1 MTTLRLLLNV
11 GLLAGLLAG
20 RIACA
25 QAASEPATSQLAA
38 PEEKHLRDVRQL
50 TFGGSNAEAYFSADG
65 KRLIFQS
72 TRDDLQCDQIFTMNV
87 DGTAQKMVSTGKGR
101 TTCGYIFPHQ
111 DKILYSSTHLA
122 DAACP
127 PRPDYS
133 KGYVWAVYPGFD
145 IFTAKL
151 DGSDLRQLTTTPGYD
166 AEATISQDGKKI
178 VFTSLRNGDLDIY
191 SMDANGKHVKQLTHE
206 LGYDGGPFFSAD
218 RKWIVYRAYHPKT
231 EQEIAEYKELLKQN
245 LVRPTT
251 LEIWIMKA
259 DGSGK
264 RQLTNLNAASFAP
277 SFFPDGKRI
286 IFATNLGSTGGM
298 GNFELYAIN
307 VDGTGLERIT
317 FSDGFDG
324 FPMFS
329 PDGKQLVW
337 ISHRNGKAQRET
349 NVFIGRSQFP
359 PPGSAQ
365 TSGAAPIPSE
375 PGSRTKAPTRRNET
389 AGGGASKRG
398 RGWGRFE
405 RRHRDSQLL
414 LVLNAHLR
422 PTAAGVEMQIRYIT
436 SANDRYATR
445 SRLYEKIVGLLRGEA
460 KPQGSAP
467 VQQN

>member
-1 MTTLRLLLNV
+1 MPNRRRVLNLA
-11 GLLAGLLAG
+11 LLAGMLTA
-20 RIACA
+20 RIAFA
-25 QAASEPATSQLAA
+25 QAAASQTASQLAM
-38 PEEKHLRDVRQL
+38 PEEKHLRNVRQL

-72 TRDDLQCDQIFTMNV
+72 TRDNLQCDQIFIMNV
-87 DGTAQKMVSTGKGR
+87 DGTDQRMVSTGKGR
-101 TTCGYIFPHQ
+101 TTCSYIFPHK

-122 DAACP
+122 SAECP

-145 IFTAKL
+145 IFTAEGVVTPKVN
-151 DGSDLRQLTTTPGYD
+151 DCGLRKHKVNVDPCAPKQLTTTPGYD
-166 AEATISQDGKKI
+166 AEATISEDGKKI
-178 VFTSLRNGDLDIY
+178 VFTSMRNGDLDIY
-191 SMDANGKHVKQLTHE
+191 SMDANGEHVKQLTHE
-206 LGYDGGPFFSAD
+206 LGYDGGPFFSKD

-231 EQEIAEYKELLKQN
+231 EQEIAEYKELLAQN
-245 LVRPTT
+245 TIRPTT

-286 IFATNLGSTGGM
+286 IFATNMGSTGGM

-317 FSDGFDG
+317 YYDGFDG

-349 NVFIGRSQFP
+349 NVFV
-359 PPGSAQ
+359 AD
-365 TSGAAPIPSE
+365 
-375 PGSRTKAPTRRNET
+375 
-389 AGGGASKRG
+389 
-398 RGWGRFE
+398 W
-405 RRHRDSQLL
+405 
-414 LVLNAHLR
+414 
-422 PTAAGVEMQIRYIT
+422 VE
-436 SANDRYATR
+436 
-445 SRLYEKIVGLLRGEA
+445 
-460 KPQGSAP
+460 
-467 VQQN
+467 